1 MFSRK
6 DHVTAGYAVNKV
18 SRSCTLLS
26 SALDLPKRPTQDLLD
41 RCSACQSCHLM
52 LLPHL
57 PGKELPKLVTPFLF
71 VVLNPVLYIV
81 ILLYMYSAHFLN
93 CCFSC
98 KGSCHASPSMY
109 TCTLRVLY
117 IVAESL
123 YPLYTS
129 FQLHRMV

>member
-1 MFSRK
+1 MYSFIISIGPSQK
-6 DHVTAGYAVNKV
+6 ANTG
-18 SRSCTLLS
+18 
-26 SALDLPKRPTQDLLD
+26 PPRPL
-41 RCSACQSCHLM
+41 CQSCHLM

-81 ILLYMYSAHFLN
+81 ILLYMYSVHFLN

-129 FQLHRMV
+129 FQLHRMVSPQPLPPPATHFASVLYYV